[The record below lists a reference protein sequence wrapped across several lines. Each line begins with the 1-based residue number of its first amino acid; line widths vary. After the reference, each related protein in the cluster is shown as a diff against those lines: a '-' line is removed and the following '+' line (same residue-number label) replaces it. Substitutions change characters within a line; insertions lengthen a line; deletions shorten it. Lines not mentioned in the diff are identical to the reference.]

1 MNAFYAEFI
10 TTAKRLAEERSLNWK
25 IVFDG
30 DGKVSKETRWNLTE
44 LRGGFSKPVSWLGQV
59 GVDTAPFEKLN
70 EIRVEM
76 GQGLLMPK
84 PMSPHWL
91 DFFQAVLI
99 HQLLLGQ
106 TKPGS
111 AVQVGAGI
119 RRLAPAAEDTPPWA
133 VTPDQIQQAYNAVLR
148 SSESG
153 KQALDF
159 VTMVRNV
166 IDRQK
171 LADIPALARFCQ
183 PYSSKE
189 ALAAQQR
196 ADAVKDR
203 QNAHGGRK
211 SLRRSLAERKSAS
224 KLPDE
229 KAFWE
234 LVRIV
239 FTETP
244 LSFSD
249 AIRFAAFKVQ
259 IIMGFRIGEAALLP
273 LDWKRWREY
282 LDADGRPAGEHGGFS
297 RSLII
302 RYFAEKQEEDDLAE
316 GLALY
321 ENIQHVPPMFEE
333 ILVETLDYIA
343 TITAPL
349 RERLKRQTETGRI
362 FPEHPEDALVPAWEM
377 YIRVTGNVRFTRLAL
392 PEAAVANYRETF
404 DPTILRQLRDYQLTS
419 TGLFNIAQSRWL
431 SADQKSALIRD
442 ANGVRSSGNIDWATA
457 RIRVGDMEAHLEASR
472 ATKKSDVTPTILTD
486 GTRFYPHNLL
496 FLMPIRNLIEGR
508 NDGLLDTTLYSAVGR
523 LDKGPLNASLSGKGS
538 GETLFQR
545 YGQTDEDRALTLTS
559 HSLRHLQ
566 NTELFRLG
574 VADTMITK
582 KFGRRS
588 VQQSYEYD
596 HRSLHED
603 IQHIDVPPEAEDSL
617 GDKALQVYK
626 MIAANKVRGP
636 IVDEFRRVQR
646 EYGDD
651 AAFDYLNAE
660 ADGLHVTPYGL
671 CVNSFTSDPCPKH
684 LECFNGCLH
693 LARTDVVEEH
703 DHLEKMRDRFAKIII
718 QLESVP
724 EGRRYAGWANQIAHA
739 RIRYENIGK
748 ALATEPGER
757 PFPDGKDL
765 SVTPEQ
771 KFGNTIIDTMNR
783 LRDLDD

>member
-1 MNAFYAEFI
+1 MNPFYAEYI
-10 TTAKRLAEERSLNWK
+10 ATAKRLAEERGLSWNL
-25 IVFDG
+25 VFDG

-44 LRGGFSKPVSWLGQV
+44 LRGGLSKPVQWLGQV
-59 GVDTAPFEKLN
+59 GVDAAPFEKLN
-70 EIRVEM
+70 DIRVEM
-76 GQGLLMPK
+76 GQGLLLRK

-111 AVQVGAGI
+111 AVQVGVGI

-133 VTPDQIQQAYNAVLR
+133 VTPEQIQQAYNAVLR

-166 IDRQK
+166 IDKQK

-183 PYSSKE
+183 PYASKE
-189 ALAAQQR
+189 ALTAQQR

-297 RSLII
+297 RSLIV

-333 ILVETLDYIA
+333 ILVETLDYIE

-362 FPEHPEDALVPAWEM
+362 FPEYPEDALVPAWEM
-377 YIRVTGNVRFTRLAL
+377 YVRMTGNAVFSDAEVPPELIRQYRDGYDPQLLLDMREIHLHGRPKGMPAYWFRGELASV
-392 PEAAVANYRETF
+392 P
-404 DPTILRQLRDYQLTS
+404 
-419 TGLFNIAQSRWL
+419 
-431 SADQKSALIRD
+431 IRD
-442 ANGVRSSGNIDWATA
+442 AFGIPIIGNVKWREALV
-457 RIRVGDMEAHLEASR
+457 RVGDVESYVHEHIG
-472 ATKKSDVTPTILTD
+472 TKVSDTTPTTLTD
-486 GTRFYPHNLL
+486 GSKFYPHELL

-508 NDGLLDTTLYSAVGR
+508 NNGLLDTTMYSAIGI
-523 LDKGPLNASLSGKGS
+523 LDKGPLNGSLSGKAS

-603 IQHIDVPPEAEDSL
+603 IKNIDVPPEAEDSL

-748 ALATEPGER
+748 ALATAPGER

-765 SVTPEQ
+765 SVTPQQ

>member
-1 MNAFYAEFI
+1 MNPFYAEYI
-10 TTAKRLAEERSLNWK
+10 ATAKRLAEERGLSWK
-25 IVFDG
+25 LVFDG
-30 DGKVSKETRWNLTE
+30 EGKVTKETRWNLTE
-44 LRGGFSKPVSWLGQV
+44 LRGGLSKPVSWLGQV
-59 GVDTAPFEKLN
+59 GVDAAPFKKLN

-76 GQGLLMPK
+76 GQGLLVAMPL
-84 PMSPHWL
+84 SPHWL

-111 AVQVGAGI
+111 AIQVGAGI

-166 IDRQK
+166 IDKQK

-302 RYFAEKQEEDDLAE
+302 RYFAEKQEEDELAE

-333 ILVETLDYIA
+333 ILVETLDHIA
-343 TITAPL
+343 AITAPL
-349 RERLKRQTETGRI
+349 RERLKRQAETGRI
-362 FPEHPEDALVPAWEM
+362 FPEYADDALVPAWEM
-377 YIRVTGNVRFTRLAL
+377 YVRMTGNAVISDAEVP
-392 PEAAVANYRETF
+392 PELIQQYRESY
-404 DPTILRQLRDYQLTS
+404 DPQYLDT
-419 TGLFNIAQSRWL
+419 
-431 SADQKSALIRD
+431 IRD
-442 ANGVRSSGNIDWATA
+442 LQLDGRPAGLSQFWTNPAQRSIPIRTSAGLIVGGKINWRSAFV
-457 RIRVGDMEAHLEASR
+457 RVGDAEEHIRANR
-472 ATKKSDVTPTILTD
+472 ATKLSDTKPTTTTD
-486 GTRFYPHNLL
+486 GTVFYPHDLL

-508 NDGLLDTTLYSAVGR
+508 NNGLLDTTLYSAIGI
-523 LDKGPLNASLSGKGS
+523 LDKGPLNGSLSGKAS

-588 VQQSYEYD
+588 IQQSYEYD

-603 IQHIDVPPEAEDSL
+603 IEHIDVPPEAEDSL

-703 DHLEKMRDRFAKIII
+703 DHLEKLRDRFAKIII

-748 ALATEPGER
+748 ALSTEPGER
-757 PFPDGKDL
+757 PFPDGEDL

-771 KFGNTIIDTMNR
+771 KFGNTIVDTMSR
-783 LRDLDD
+783 LRELDD